1 MDTKLLKQK
10 ILDLAIRGKLVPQD
24 PNDEPASVLLERIRA
39 EREKLMAEGKLKRS
53 KTTTDNRHY
62 ENVPFEIPESWE
74 WVQLGL
80 LCSLLSTGPFG
91 SMVHKSDY
99 VSANGT
105 YIVNPANIVDGTIM
119 SDKLMAVS
127 STKAIELKRYTLQ
140 ENDIVLARRG
150 DLSKCAVVLNSNA
163 GWICGTGSFF
173 LHLILVSP
181 FYFEIFYGS
190 DYVQTILQ
198 NRSVGAT
205 MNNLNQNVLESIFFP
220 LPPIAEQRRIVSQI
234 EKYFK
239 LIYEIDQD
247 KIDLQEAIE
256 QTMQKIVDLAV
267 HGNLV
272 KQDPHDEPAIKLLQR
287 INPSSV
293 PCDTSHYENIPQG
306 WAISTVGE
314 VANYMNGRAFKPTEW
329 ELEGLPIIR
338 IQNLN
343 DCKASYNYTTVTYE
357 DKYLIKDGDLL
368 FAWAAS
374 LGTYIWNG
382 SNAWLN
388 QHIFKVEPKE
398 YMDKSFL
405 YYSFVYLISEFYRQ
419 SHGSGMVHITKGKF
433 ENTPILIP
441 PLTEQK
447 RIVTALE
454 EIINLIDTIGAE
466 L

>member
-293 PCDTSHYENIPQG
+293 PCDTSHYENLPEG
-306 WAISTVGE
+306 WQIAPMRMLCDLTDGDKQNGIKRINLDVKYLRGKGDGNVLTAGRFVPANSTMILVDGENSGE
-314 VANYMNGRAFKPTEW
+314 VF
-329 ELEGLPIIR
+329 I
-338 IQNLN
+338 
-343 DCKASYNYTTVTYE
+343 
-357 DKYLIKDGDLL
+357 
-368 FAWAAS
+368 
-374 LGTYIWNG
+374 
-382 SNAWLN
+382 
-388 QHIFKVEPKE
+388 
-398 YMDKSFL
+398 
-405 YYSFVYLISEFYRQ
+405 
-419 SHGSGMVHITKGKF
+419 
-433 ENTPILIP
+433 TPIDGYQGSTFKLLNISDEIYKPFIMYVIKSHQKNFKENKVGSAIP
-441 PLTEQK
+441 HLNKKLFKEIDVLVPPFEEQK
-447 RIVTALE
+447 RIAQQIDKTLATLDTIALE
-454 EIINLIDTIGAE
+454 L
-466 L
+466 